1 MIERIIEPR
10 VAALVEG
17 ISVKRILPRGGR
29 GVGPFIFLDHM
40 GPWDYQPGKNSVD
53 VAPHPHIGLSTLTYL
68 FEGELY
74 HRDSLGSRQVVTP
87 GDVNWMTAGNGI
99 AHSERVSP
107 EFKDKPQ
114 TIHGLQA
121 WVSLPNEVEDMDPS
135 FAHHGKASLPRFSL
149 GGVDFTLIAGSA
161 FGKRSPV
168 KTHSR
173 LFYLETKFRAGAE
186 IKFDP
191 EGQEIAFY
199 FMDGRIEVMN
209 QIIDGPKILIFKQ
222 GEQISFRALDEVHGV
237 LLGGDSLGPKKIWWN
252 FVSSTQ
258 EKIDAAKSR
267 WLEQK
272 FPKVPEEDE
281 FIPLPS

>member
-10 VAALVEG
+10 VAQLVEG

-68 FEGELY
+68 FEGELF
-74 HRDSLGSRQVVTP
+74 HRDSLGSRQVITP

-107 EFKDKPQ
+107 KFKDQPQ
-114 TIHGLQA
+114 RIHGLQA
-121 WVSLPNEVEDMDPS
+121 WVSLPNEFEDIDPT
-135 FAHHGKASLPRFSL
+135 FDHHSKNALPRFSL
-149 GGVDFTLIAGSA
+149 GGVDCVLIAGKA
-161 FGKRSPV
+161 FGKASPV

-173 LFYLETKFRAGAE
+173 LFYLETRFQPGSE
-186 IKFDP
+186 IDFDP
-191 EGQEIAFY
+191 EGQEAAFY
-199 FMDGRIEVMN
+199 FMGGKIQVVDQVVEGPM
-209 QIIDGPKILIFKQ
+209 IIIFKQ
-222 GEQISFRALDEVHGV
+222 GERISFRALEETHGV

-258 EKIDAAKSR
+258 EKIEAAKAR
-267 WLEQK
+267 WLEQR
-272 FPKVPEEDE
+272 FPAISEETD
-281 FIPLPS
+281 FIPLPR

>member
-10 VAALVEG
+10 VVPLVDG

-29 GVGPFIFLDHM
+29 GVGPFIFLDDM

-74 HRDSLGSRQVVTP
+74 HRDSLGSRQVITP

-107 EFKDKPQ
+107 AFKDKPQ
-114 TIHGLQA
+114 RIHGLQA
-121 WVSLPNEVEDMDPS
+121 WVSLPNEVEDMEPS
-135 FAHHGKASLPRFSL
+135 FAHHGKASLPRFSAN
-149 GGVDFTLIAGSA
+149 GIDFTLIAGSVY
-161 FGKRSPV
+161 GKTSPV

-173 LFYLETKFRAGAE
+173 LFYLETRFQAGAE
-186 IKFDP
+186 IAFDP
-191 EGQEIAFY
+191 EGQEAAFY
-199 FMDGRIEVMN
+199 FMSGRIEVAD
-209 QIIDGPKILIFKQ
+209 QVIDGPKILIFKQ
-222 GEQISFRALDEVHGV
+222 GEKIAFRALDKVHGV

-258 EKIDAAKSR
+258 EKIEAAKLR
-267 WLEQK
+267 WSEQR
-272 FPKVPEEDE
+272 FPEIPEEHD
-281 FIPLPS
+281 FIRLPG